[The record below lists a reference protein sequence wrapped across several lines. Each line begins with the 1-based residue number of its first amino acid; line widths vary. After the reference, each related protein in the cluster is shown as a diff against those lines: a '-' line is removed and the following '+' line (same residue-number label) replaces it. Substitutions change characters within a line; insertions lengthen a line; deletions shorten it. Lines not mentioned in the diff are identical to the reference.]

1 MRDIPTGASVDEPVT
16 SRSLTDRFATLHAD
30 DALAAEALALSLAQ
44 TAQATGARV
53 VAVSACLL
61 GEPTR
66 YDGGDKR
73 CQPLIDSLVADTD
86 TVMLPLCPELLAGM
100 GCPRP
105 AVHYAE
111 GDGAAM
117 LAGRP
122 TKVVTAA
129 GDDCTALLDQGA
141 ARAEH
146 LIQLAGAV
154 AVVLKERSPSCG
166 VRQIHGAEG
175 LKAGLG
181 MLTARLQR
189 HALTIQSE
197 EEVLGESLS

>member
-1 MRDIPTGASVDEPVT
+1 MRDTPSGASVDEPVT
-16 SRSLTDRFATLHAD
+16 SQSLTDRFAALHAD
-30 DALAAEALALSLAQ
+30 DALAAKALASSLGR
-44 TAQATGARV
+44 TAQASGARV

-73 CQPLIDSLVADTD
+73 CQLLMDSLLADADT
-86 TVMLPLCPELLAGM
+86 VILPLCPERLAGM

-111 GDGAAM
+111 GDGATM

-122 TKVVTAA
+122 TKAVTAT
-129 GDDCTALLDQGA
+129 GEDCTALLDQGA
-141 ARAEH
+141 ARAER
-146 LIQLAGAV
+146 LIELAGAA

-166 VRQIHGAEG
+166 VRQIHGANG
-175 LKAGLG
+175 LQAGLG

-189 HALTIQSE
+189 HGLTIQCE